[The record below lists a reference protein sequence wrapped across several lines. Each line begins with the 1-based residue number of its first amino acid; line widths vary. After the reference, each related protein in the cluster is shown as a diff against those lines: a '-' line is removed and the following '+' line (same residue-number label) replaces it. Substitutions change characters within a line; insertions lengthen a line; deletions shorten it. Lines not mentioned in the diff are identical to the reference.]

1 MSAQHGWS
9 MDTKLREPMHS
20 SSALNR
26 FSTTE
31 LASRWQDDTVCDFT
45 AYDECLATPSSNL
58 NTLLKL

>member
-1 MSAQHGWS
+1 